1 MIQCATVRSNT
12 VDPSE
17 GTRPLGTLHRV
28 LVACI
33 GGGLLFI
40 ALLGYRSDY
49 AGHFVAGFGGTLGL
63 LAFPLAT
70 LSPSLRWE
78 PFGVALVAILI
89 GAAVEATLFRI
100 AIFDPVDFCNQS
112 LGAVLAAASV
122 QGRPASLI
130 AAFGSGV
137 LALLF
142 LLVGAVLAFS

>member
-1 MIQCATVRSNT
+1 MSDQHV
-12 VDPSE
+12 
-17 GTRPLGTLHRV
+17 GTRPLGTLFRV
-28 LVACI
+28 LVACV
-33 GGGLLFI
+33 GGGLIFLV
-40 ALLGYRSDY
+40 LLGYRTDY

-78 PFGVALVAILI
+78 PFGAAVLAILI
-89 GAAVEATLFRI
+89 GAVLEATIFKI
-100 AIFDPVDFCNQS
+100 ALFDPVDFCNQG

-122 QGRPASLI
+122 QGRPASL
-130 AAFGSGV
+130 AAASGAGV